1 MTSYFS
7 APTTGMAVRRA
18 TNVVSRAS
26 TTNRTQSTVA
36 RPTETSTTKSDSNI
50 KPFFT
55 TSNGAGRDALPWVIV
70 AKNFTTRIVESWAA
84 SPPSEDEVDA
94 ISSQILADAMESEL
108 ELSPSS
114 KQQKESVYGM
124 WADWDRY

>member
-36 RPTETSTTKSDSNI
+36 RPTETSTKPDSNI